1 MRTSL
6 TRGSSRKT
14 GVRSGRCRGRRYR
27 GPIEPPPPLP
37 GDPAP
42 APGDPAAAVAGVV
55 ERFYAAF
62 EARDLDTMSD
72 LWVHADDVACTHPG
86 WATLH
91 GWAAVSASWFAI
103 FEQASPMQ
111 VFVTDQ
117 RVRVEGDA
125 AWVTLDENL
134 LGAAG
139 DEAGTTV
146 SALKVLRHT
155 GSGWQVVAHH
165 GSVVVGRPD

>member
-1 MRTSL
+1 M
-6 TRGSSRKT
+6 
-14 GVRSGRCRGRRYR
+14 
-27 GPIEPPPPLP
+27 
-37 GDPAP
+37 
-42 APGDPAAAVAGVV
+42 VV
-55 ERFYAAF
+55 ERFYSAF

-72 LWVHADDVACTHPG
+72 VWVHGDDVACTHPG
-86 WATLH
+86 WASLH

-103 FEQASPMQ
+103 FEQAAPMQ

-134 LGAAG
+134 LGAGG

-146 SALKVLRHT
+146 SALKVLRRT
-155 GSGWQVVAHH
+155 DSGWRIVAHH